1 MIIGPPH
8 HITCV
13 TTAIWKFMYVH
24 IRTKITSL
32 QVSHSVS
39 PMETLAHGWIW
50 WYPCP
55 YIHTCTRVQLTTEL
69 TYSAAHRGEIHDT
82 CNHEKSI
89 FPICIRN
96 VCICIENFKVKHVC
110 FLSFRRNQ
118 LVREIPAKLEIVTK
132 HIHLHPCPRECDA
145 RPMADR
151 R

>member
-8 HITCV
+8 RITCV
-13 TTAIWKFMYVH
+13 TTTIWKLMYVH

-32 QVSHSVS
+32 QVSHSVG

-50 WYPCP
+50 WCPC
-55 YIHTCTRVQLTTEL
+55 IHTYTHVQHDR
-69 TYSAAHRGEIHDT
+69 AHIVRRRGKIHGT

-89 FPICIRN
+89 FSICIRN

-110 FLSFRRNQ
+110 FLCLRRNQ
-118 LVREIPAKLEIVTK
+118 LVSEIPAKLEILTT
-132 HIHLHPCPRECDA
+132 HTHLHPCTGTRLCDA